1 MPQQSQGEESRVLL
15 PSPGVALM
23 RHLSPQPTLSSSSQA
38 DIPHYS
44 ESVIAPEIA
53 PAIALLTSQITTL
66 RNQITTLYTQIHEMQ
81 TRLKEL
87 EAVAYPIN
95 QRYRAPDPENTI
107 YSPIVKLSFKAMKLL
122 FLFLAGFAIAYI
134 LAGSLGASDVIDGL
148 QTLISVWLMPL
159 AALVFCTI
167 AAAAIIES
175 LK

>member
-1 MPQQSQGEESRVLL
+1 
-15 PSPGVALM
+15 M
-23 RHLSPQPTLSSSSQA
+23 RQLSPQTTLSSSSQA

-53 PAIALLTSQITTL
+53 PAIALLTAQITA
-66 RNQITTLYTQIHEMQ
+66 LYTQIHEMRQ
-81 TRLKEL
+81 RLTEL
-87 EAVAYPIN
+87 EEAAYPIDR
-95 QRYRAPDPENTI
+95 RYRAPDPENTT

-134 LAGSLGASDVIDGL
+134 LAGSLGASQVMDVL
-148 QTLISVWLMPL
+148 QILISVWLMPL

-167 AAAAIIES
+167 AVASIIES